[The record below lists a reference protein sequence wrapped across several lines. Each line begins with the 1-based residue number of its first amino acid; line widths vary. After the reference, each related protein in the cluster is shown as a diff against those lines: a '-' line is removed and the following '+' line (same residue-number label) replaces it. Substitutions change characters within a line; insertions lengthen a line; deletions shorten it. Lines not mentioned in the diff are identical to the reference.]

1 MLDFCKKE
9 AQAVGLRFLFQT
21 TQLLSGIHASLL
33 AILAELLEAEHA
45 VRLGEQSV
53 VAADTD
59 VDAGM
64 DVGAALANKNVA
76 RENELT
82 VGALGT
88 KALGLGVAAV
98 LGRAHTFFMSE
109 ELKTNVH
116 HNS

>member
-1 MLDFCKKE
+1 MLRQGKARKKE

-21 TQLLSGIHASLL
+21 TQLLSGIHAEPAS
-33 AILAELLEAEHA
+33 ILAELSKRSTAD
-45 VRLGEQSV
+45 LGEQSV

-82 VGALGT
+82 VGALGPRR
-88 KALGLGVAAV
+88 LDLESRPFLVEPIPF
-98 LGRAHTFFMSE
+98 L
-109 ELKTNVH
+109 
-116 HNS
+116 